1 MKLYYRLVGLLVLLV
16 ASFGLVLPFLI
27 SAPSDFA
34 VAGGLFYLLVVLA
47 FVTVKLVAPVIKTM
61 KDKGIL

>member
-34 VAGGLFYLLVVLA
+34 VAGGLFYLLVVLP
-47 FVTVKLVAPVIKTM
+47 FVTVKLVAPIIKTM